1 MNSIETLA
9 TFFGWCTAVNVGLLL
24 LAMLVFSVFR
34 DIFATITA
42 KMFGVTKE
50 EAAVTFF
57 RVFQQYRL
65 AVVVLNVV
73 PFVALTI
80 MS

>member
-1 MNSIETLA
+1 MNSIDTLA
-9 TFFGWCTAVNVGLLL
+9 TFFGWCTVVNVGLLL

-34 DIFATITA
+34 NIFATITA

-73 PFVALTI
+73 PYIALKM